1 MPSLKGGS
9 SNTPI
14 GSIPNYRFASRIAF
28 LKWLAVSTPMS
39 MPTWPTFVNSRE
51 EKMAN
56 SRRLDILGNGNCPS
70 DREIFTAILKRWRQ
84 RLGYCSIFAA
94 VPAILVAH
102 AEGAR
107 SDEVKK
113 PEASLAGQIARRLE
127 KLDISSNAALLKR
140 QSEFRLPHQAGSLNM
155 VPAPSGIDDCPGGAI
170 PSGNYTAAAPYT
182 ESGNT
187 TGANNTV
194 SAVASF
200 YYYFNYAADGP
211 DHVYSFTLTGRGPN
225 PRIEVS
231 TTSGTYKPLI
241 YVLQGEFD
249 RACPGGI
256 GNVAENQLVIVDS
269 RWGQGSTATFTSD
282 YVNYFPLNVPLY
294 LFIDSGLNDAKG
306 FGPYTI
312 RMQDVTIGPA
322 TTCANPNSIDCP
334 EFFVRQ
340 HYLDFFGRE
349 PDTTGLQGWINTL
362 ANCPNGGYG
371 EFDNPQCDRVHV
383 SAGFYQSEEFQG
395 RGFWAYRFY
404 EVAFNRRPTYIEF
417 VPDMLRV
424 GGAQSPQSE
433 ITSKAAYTDDFVQR
447 TEFINRHGGTA
458 NAAYVNA
465 LEANAEITLGNK
477 QALIDALN
485 ARTKTPA
492 QVLREIVE
500 SKAVFDRFFNRGFVS
515 MQYFG
520 YLRRDPDP
528 IGFQNWVNALD
539 SNPNNFRHMIFGF
552 IYSTEYRTRFGTP

>member
-1 MPSLKGGS
+1 
-9 SNTPI
+9 
-14 GSIPNYRFASRIAF
+14 
-28 LKWLAVSTPMS
+28 
-39 MPTWPTFVNSRE
+39 
-51 EKMAN
+51 MAN
-56 SRRLDILGNGNCPS
+56 LRRLDILGNGNAPS
-70 DREIFTAILKRWRQ
+70 DREIFSGILKRWR
-84 RLGYCSIFAA
+84 RKLGYCSIFAA

-127 KLDISSNAALLKR
+127 KLDMSSNPELLKR
-140 QSEFRLPHQAGSLNM
+140 QSEFLLPHQNGNFAMLTPLAGN
-155 VPAPSGIDDCPGGAI
+155 DDCPGFTI
-170 PSGNYTAAAPYT
+170 PGGHYTAVAPYID
-182 ESGNT
+182 SGNT
-187 TGANNTV
+187 TGANDTV
-194 SAVASF
+194 TRVQP
-200 YYYFNYAADGP
+200 YYYCYYSFDARGP
-211 DHVYSFTLTGRGPN
+211 DHIYTFTLTGRGAN
-225 PRIEVS
+225 PKIEIS
-231 TTSGTYKPLI
+231 RTSGSYEPIAYILDSRGTNVCPAGTGNQTPCAMIAYAAPLSGTATI
-241 YVLQGEFD
+241 KSDVMNTLPLYVPLLLF
-249 RACPGGI
+249 
-256 GNVAENQLVIVDS
+256 VDS
-269 RWGQGSTATFTSD
+269 TRTDASGS
-282 YVNYFPLNVPLY
+282 
-294 LFIDSGLNDAKG
+294 
-306 FGPYTI
+306 GPYTVRI
-312 RMQDVTIGPA
+312 QDVTIGPA

-340 HYLDFFGRE
+340 QYLDFFGRE
-349 PDTTGLQGWINTL
+349 PDTTGFQNWMNTL

-433 ITSKAAYTDDFVQR
+433 ITSKAAYTDDFALR
-447 TEFINRHGGTA
+447 TEFINRYGGVA
-458 NAAYVNA
+458 NSAYVNA

-528 IGFQNWVNALD
+528 IGFQNWLNALD
-539 SNPNNFRHMIFGF
+539 SNPTNFRHMIFGF
-552 IYSTEYRTRFGTP
+552 IYSTEYRNRFGTP